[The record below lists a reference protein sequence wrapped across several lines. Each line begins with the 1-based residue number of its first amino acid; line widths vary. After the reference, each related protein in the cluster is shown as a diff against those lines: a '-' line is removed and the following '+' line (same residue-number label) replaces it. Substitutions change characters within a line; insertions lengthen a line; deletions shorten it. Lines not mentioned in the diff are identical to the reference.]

1 MRKREGVHNEDR
13 KERTEDL
20 PIEEASVPSKLVFPL
35 NMHIGAPAKPIVEVG
50 DQVKIG
56 TLIAEKD
63 GAISANIYSSV
74 SGEVIDIS
82 EQPSFKG
89 NVDAIIIKNDF
100 KDQKEP
106 PLYDDE
112 EELSVEEKKDI
123 IDKAG
128 IVGMGGATFPTAVKI
143 SPPEEKNIDT
153 LIINGAECEP
163 YSTSDHRVMIEHASE
178 LIEGVIILKEILS
191 VDRVYVALESNTHD
205 SADELK
211 RRLDVE
217 DDINIVELETIYP
230 QGDERKLIKRLT
242 NREVPPGGLPADVHT
257 VVANVATT
265 YAVYQAIEE
274 RKPLVERVTTVSG
287 EPIKNPK
294 NLLVRIG
301 TPINHLIDECG
312 GFRSNPGKVIHG
324 GPMMGTPINSGR
336 IPVTKG
342 TSVITFLE
350 KGEAT
355 RSERTDCIKCSECL
369 NVCPVSLQPILIS
382 QAYENGDIEEAE
394 RLGAMDCI
402 DCGNCSFIC
411 PAKIPLLDNIRAAK
425 KEITARQEEE

>member
-1 MRKREGVHNEDR
+1 
-13 KERTEDL
+13 
-20 PIEEASVPSKLVFPL
+20 
-35 NMHIGAPAKPIVEVG
+35 MHIGAPAKTIVEVG

-178 LIEGVIILKEILS
+178 LIEGVFILKEILS

-242 NREVPPGGLPADVHT
+242 NREVRSEEHT
-257 VVANVATT
+257 SEL
-265 YAVYQAIEE
+265 QS
-274 RKPLVERVTTVSG
+274 RGHLVCR
-287 EPIKNPK
+287 
-294 NLLVRIG
+294 LL
-301 TPINHLIDECG
+301 
-312 GFRSNPGKVIHG
+312 
-324 GPMMGTPINSGR
+324 
-336 IPVTKG
+336 
-342 TSVITFLE
+342 LE
-350 KGEAT
+350 K
-355 RSERTDCIKCSECL
+355 
-369 NVCPVSLQPILIS
+369 
-382 QAYENGDIEEAE
+382 
-394 RLGAMDCI
+394 
-402 DCGNCSFIC
+402 
-411 PAKIPLLDNIRAAK
+411 K
-425 KEITARQEEE
+425 K